1 MPIPLTRWWST
12 LEIDIDL
19 WEGLDSPF
27 ERESFEST
35 KTKRFPTLSKREC
48 LAVFG
53 VRCWKWIKNTH
64 FSESKDKEEGKQW
77 RWSHCIFGCF
87 WKATTMIEE
96 ILHLDFFY
104 IPGGARF
111 LSSALRF
118 TLVCIQKLCHLS
130 IRLCFIRHSQLCKE
144 NIFKL
149 FNGTSSPRG
158 LGKREVT
165 HHAKEWPTVSHVR
178 IQSPF
183 QAMPEIFRA
192 QLDPRCENSFAVAS
206 LYIVLKNN

>member
-1 MPIPLTRWWST
+1 MTLKPLYLRVL
-12 LEIDIDL
+12 LESHNYDRRN
-19 WEGLDSPF
+19 F
-27 ERESFEST
+27 AR
-35 KTKRFPTLSKREC
+35 
-48 LAVFG
+48 FG
-53 VRCWKWIKNTH
+53 V
-64 FSESKDKEEGKQW
+64 
-77 RWSHCIFGCF
+77 
-87 WKATTMIEE
+87 
-96 ILHLDFFY
+96 LD

-165 HHAKEWPTVSHVR
+165 HHAKEWPVSHVR

-183 QAMPEIFRA
+183 QAMPEMVGHFGISIRDA
-192 QLDPRCENSFAVAS
+192 KTLLRS
-206 LYIVLKNN
+206 LLCI

>member
-1 MPIPLTRWWST
+1 MMVDSWNRHWPLRRIGFSFWKGKFW
-12 LEIDIDL
+12 INKKPRDFRL
-19 WEGLDSPF
+19 WA
-27 ERESFEST
+27 RESVWQCLALDVENES
-35 KTKRFPTLSKREC
+35 KTHIFQNQRIKKRENSD
-48 LAVFG
+48 AEAIV
-53 VRCWKWIKNTH
+53 
-64 FSESKDKEEGKQW
+64 S
-77 RWSHCIFGCF
+77 FGCF

-96 ILHLDFFY
+96 ILHDLDFFY

-165 HHAKEWPTVSHVR
+165 HHVKEWPTVSHVR